1 MKELLHNVRSE
12 EVAIESSTESISYK
26 CLFDR
31 VNELGIWLKAQNVS
45 SVCIYAQNSI
55 DWIIVDLACQQ
66 SEVVFTPI
74 PLFFTDIQFNSLIQS
89 VKPNII
95 FSDNILPFENGDS
108 SHNLFLQHYKL
119 SQGERAE
126 APSGTS
132 KITYTSGSTG
142 QPKGVCLSKANQYK
156 VASSLVNAI
165 GLKKPRHLCLLP
177 FPTLLENIAGIYSPL
192 ISGGTV
198 IVLSDKERGFQG
210 SRLINP
216 AQLLSCISDYQPD
229 SLILVPELLQ
239 VLIMGVDQGWTP
251 PKSLKFIAVG
261 GSKVAEVLI
270 AKARECQ
277 LPVYQGYGLSEC
289 GSVVSLCTPKH
300 DTRNSAGCLLPHL
313 TACVEN
319 GELVVTGNT
328 FLGYLENKNSWY
340 PRTVHTG
347 DIATIKDNTIFINGR
362 LKNIIINSFGR
373 NISPEWVESE
383 MLSTG
388 YFNQAV
394 VLGEGKPFCLAIV
407 YSNSPNASPELT
419 QNIIE
424 QINGSLPDYAQIKA
438 FINLEK
444 PLEFEKGLLTSNG
457 RPKRV
462 EILNHFQSQIENTYI
477 NTLIA

>member
-1 MKELLHNVRSE
+1 MKELLQNFKSKE
-12 EVAIESSTESISYK
+12 IAIESSTESISYK
-26 CLFDR
+26 CLFDK
-31 VNELGIWLKAQNVS
+31 VNELGIWLKAQNAS
-45 SVCIYAQNSI
+45 SVSIYAQNSI

-66 SEVVFTPI
+66 SEMVFTPI
-74 PLFFTDIQFNSLIQS
+74 PLFFTDIQFNSLIKS

-95 FSDNILPFENGDS
+95 FSDNILPYENGDS
-108 SHNLFLQHYKL
+108 SHSLSLQHYKL
-119 SQGERAE
+119 PQEE
-126 APSGTS
+126 LVEVPSGTS

-142 QPKGVCLSKANQYK
+142 QPKGVCLSKDNQCK
-156 VASSLVNAI
+156 VASSLVKRI
-165 GLKKPRHLCLLP
+165 GLAKPRHLCLLP

-192 ISGGTV
+192 IAGGTV
-198 IVLSDKERGFQG
+198 IVLSDEERGFQG
-210 SRLINP
+210 SKLINP
-216 AQLLSCISDYQPD
+216 AQLLSCISHYQPD

-239 VLIMGVDQGWTP
+239 ILIMGVEQGWNP

-261 GSKVAEVLI
+261 GSKVSDMLI

-289 GSVVSLCTPKH
+289 GSVVSLCTSKN

-313 TACVEN
+313 KANVEN
-319 GELVVTGNT
+319 GELVITGNT
-328 FLGYLENKNSWY
+328 FLGYLEDKRSWY
-340 PRTVHTG
+340 PSIVYTG

-383 MLSTG
+383 ILSTG
-388 YFNQAV
+388 HFNQAV
-394 VLGEGKPFCLAIV
+394 VFGEGKPFCLAII
-407 YSNSPNASPELT
+407 YSNSQNTSPELT

-424 QINGSLPDYAQIKA
+424 QVNDSLPDYAQIKA

-462 EILNHFQSQIENTYI
+462 EILNHFQSQIENTYL